1 MCPNGI
7 ISVIDVI
14 QLHLIVKQENY
25 VKSLTFIF
33 IISMVK
39 VAYCKF
45 KEFDAMLR
53 NIVLGGFVLCAILLM
68 PMPVTFARGGGVI
81 GSPKA
86 KPKIYS
92 TNVPITNGMGTYNG
106 CIDYIVQFQIGQN
119 VSSFEIAPAGST
131 EWRMLVDANQI
142 PLHVNNG
149 RIVHLRQE
157 IFDNNYTF
165 DVRIN
170 GAVVW
175 HNVKLS
181 NERLIIFGYNDGPTI
196 VAITDFYRK

>member
-1 MCPNGI
+1 
-7 ISVIDVI
+7 
-14 QLHLIVKQENY
+14 
-25 VKSLTFIF
+25 
-33 IISMVK
+33 
-39 VAYCKF
+39 
-45 KEFDAMLR
+45 MLR
-53 NIVLGGFVLCAILLM
+53 NIVFGGFVLCAILLM
-68 PMPVTFARGGGVI
+68 PMPVTFARGGVI

-106 CIDYIVQFQIGQN
+106 CIDYTVQFQIGQH
-119 VSSFEIAPAGST
+119 VTSFEIAPAGST
-131 EWRMLVDANQI
+131 EWQMIVDANQI

-149 RIVHLRQE
+149 RIVHLRQD

-165 DVRIN
+165 DVRVN

-181 NERLIIFGYNDGPTI
+181 NERLIVLGYNEGPYI
-196 VAITDFYRK
+196 VSVTDFYRK